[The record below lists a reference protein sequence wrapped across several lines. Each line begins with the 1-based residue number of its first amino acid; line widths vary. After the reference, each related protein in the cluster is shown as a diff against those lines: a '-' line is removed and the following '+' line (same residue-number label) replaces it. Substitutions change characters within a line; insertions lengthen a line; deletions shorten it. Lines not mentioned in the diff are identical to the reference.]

1 VNGAIVSSG
10 DQIIASDERI
20 KRNFKAIELSVEQ
33 IASCRA
39 VSFDWVAGGHSF
51 GSIAQDWEPILP
63 EAVKQ
68 GDIKTLAYGQAA
80 LVAAINIAKH
90 ETEQDKEIRVLKD
103 ALGKANG
110 RIEALEKEV
119 KRLTA

>member
-1 VNGAIVSSG
+1 
-10 DQIIASDERI
+10 
-20 KRNFKAIELSVEQ
+20 
-33 IASCRA
+33 
-39 VSFDWVAGGHSF
+39 VAGGHSF

-90 ETEQDKEIRVLKD
+90 DTEQDKEIRKLRERVAD
-103 ALGKANG
+103 
-110 RIEALEKEV
+110 LEKEV